1 MNEYKFVVSG
11 YDGVKVADSDAFDTF
26 DEALAETTFLQN
38 DTDIIIKKCTIR
50 DGKIVQQVV
59 DSVIRGT
66 TVPFFRSSVRKSNLV
81 SE

>member
-38 DTDIIIKKCTIR
+38 DTDIIIKKWYPP
-50 DGKIVQQVV
+50 KI
-59 DSVIRGT
+59 SV
-66 TVPFFRSSVRKSNLV
+66 
-81 SE
+81 